1 LALDVQSAGRGPDL
15 VLLHSLLTDRGA
27 FAAVR
32 EDLARDFR
40 LHLVDLPGYGGS
52 PSQNE
57 SSIEAYADRVAEA
70 VPPGAAVLGNGFG
83 GFIAVMLA
91 LRHPAK
97 VAKLI
102 AAPALAGFPPPA
114 REPFRIMAKKVSEGG
129 MQTVLDAAIARML
142 PPAFS
147 AAHPDIVAERKA
159 ALAKADPAA
168 FARACLALAA
178 LDVKKEIDGI
188 KSKTL
193 VLVGA
198 LDQTTP
204 SALARELAAGIAGA
218 RFQEIPGVG
227 HCPQVEQPQAFV
239 AALRGFL
246 TA

>member
-1 LALDVQSAGRGPDL
+1 MPVDVQTGGRGPDL

-27 FAAVR
+27 FAAVH

-40 LHLVDLPGYGGS
+40 LHLVDLPGYGSTRTQG
-52 PSQNE
+52 E

-70 VPPGAAVLGNGFG
+70 VPANAAVLGNGFG

-114 REPFRIMAKKVSEGG
+114 KEPFRILAKKVSEGG
-129 MQTVLDAAIARML
+129 MQAVLDAAIARML
-142 PPAFS
+142 PPAFI
-147 AAHPDIVAERKA
+147 AAHPDIVAERKS

-168 FARACLALAA
+168 FARACLALSA
-178 LDVKKEIDGI
+178 LDLGNEISKI
-188 KSKTL
+188 KSDTL
-193 VLVGA
+193 VLVGE

-204 SALARELAAGIAGA
+204 SALARELAGGIAGA
-218 RFQEIPGVG
+218 RFQELAGVG
-227 HCPQVEQPQAFV
+227 HCPQIEQPDAFV

-246 TA
+246 E